1 MKIVFDTNVLISST
15 LWYNSS
21 SNKLLIKL
29 IKEDAE
35 IFTTTEILEEYIKVL
50 KRDFKYNDEEIKY
63 IIGKLLCFLK
73 IIRPLEKINIII
85 EDPEDNKILECAD
98 SSGSEVILT
107 YDKHLLKLKK
117 YKKILILTPEDFI
130 A

>member
-1 MKIVFDTNVLISST
+1 MGIVFDTNVLISST

-21 SNKLLIKL
+21 ANKLLTKL

-35 IFTTTEILEEYIKVL
+35 IFTTLEILEEYIRVL
-50 KRDFKYNDEEIKY
+50 KRDFKYDDEEIKY

-73 IIRPLEKINIII
+73 IVRPLEKINVIM
-85 EDPEDNKILECAD
+85 EDPEDNKILECAEF
-98 SSGSEVILT
+98 SNSEVILT

-117 YKKILILTPEDFI
+117 YKEIVILTPEEFTK
-130 A
+130 

>member
-1 MKIVFDTNVLISST
+1 MRVVFDTNILISST

-21 SNKLLIKL
+21 ANKLLIKL

-35 IFTTTEILEEYIKVL
+35 IFTTIEILEEYTAVL

-73 IIRPLEKINIII
+73 IIRPLEEINIIV

-98 SSGSEVILT
+98 FSNSEVILT

-117 YKKILILTPEDFI
+117 L
-130 A
+130 